1 MAAPSKMRAAGAR
14 KAHPLRKAHPFDVQ
28 FGVDTDGI
36 IKGRD
41 LAAGHPHDEH
51 NTAYYGVQPSLFHEL
66 MERWEQA
73 PPLHA
78 IEDYTFIDFGAGK
91 GRAMMLASEFPFR
104 EVVGVELNPAL
115 VETARNNIDLWEASG
130 LAQSPLRV
138 VCAEASEFAFPE
150 TPCVAYLFNPFARPV
165 LRALLR
171 RVEQAFTSRLGELDL
186 LYVNDEF
193 ESSLRLH
200 RGFTQLWKGRVDMSV
215 EDEVAELT
223 TMNAQED
230 GEYGSSGW
238 ERCSI
243 YRWTGR
249 GR

>member
-1 MAAPSKMRAAGAR
+1 MAAPSKKRVAGAS
-14 KAHPLRKAHPFDVQ
+14 KAHPFDVQ
-28 FGVDTDGI
+28 HGVDTDGI

-41 LAAGHPHDEH
+41 LAAGHAHDEH

-66 MERWEQA
+66 MERWQRT
-73 PPLHA
+73 PPPYA
-78 IEDYTFIDFGAGK
+78 VEEYTFVDFGAGK

-104 EVVGVELNPAL
+104 EVVGVELNSELAA
-115 VETARNNIDLWEASG
+115 TARKNIDLWEASG

-138 VCAEASEFAFPE
+138 VCGEASEFALPQ

-165 LRALLR
+165 LRSLLR
-171 RVEQAFTSRLGELDL
+171 RVEQAFTGRRGDFDL

-249 GR
+249 GTVDE